1 MVPGSDAVSQLVH
14 VDAEDHRM
22 HIIDGPCGGSMTKPC
37 AVQLIEWSELEH
49 SIDYLLTSLRQ
60 VLVIKVRVGGITNK
74 VVIDLVESGVEA
86 LWRVLEERPVF
97 ITGSI
102 HCLLVL
108 LSLGQK
114 LFDQSVGFGNEIRVR
129 IYVHQVIE
137 KVPDVFAGIRR
148 TFSFDIDPL
157 VSRPVH
163 RDDQPEF
170 PPPRHH
176 VVVEPRGILEYL
188 VTRVRDKREL
198 CLM

>member
-1 MVPGSDAVSQLVH
+1 MVPGSDAVSQLIH

-22 HIIDGPCGGSMTKPC
+22 HVIDRPSGSSMTKPC
-37 AVQLIEWSELEH
+37 AVQLIEGSKLEH

-60 VLVIKVRVGGITNK
+60 VLFIKLRVGGVTNK
-74 VVIDLVESGVEA
+74 VVIDLVEPRVEA

-114 LFDQSVGFGNEIRVR
+114 LFDQSVAFGNEIRVR

-137 KVPDVFAGIRR
+137 KVPEVFSGIRR

-163 RDDQPEF
+163 RDDEAEVLPG
-170 PPPRHH
+170 R
-176 VVVEPRGILEYL
+176 
-188 VTRVRDKREL
+188 
-198 CLM
+198 